1 MPSQENATILSGPDH
16 QEGKSQWKDEV
27 LWDSLPQEHAVH
39 DLLFML
45 FVQCACNHF
54 NGASKQTYFDQ
65 WPALRSYPVAF
76 GLHVQRIL
84 PKLIQGTSAK
94 PQLPIE
100 PDGGW
105 DVPKLFQTM
114 QFNLNDWEEAKLIE
128 CCTYLRGSKALKVPE
143 KWKRVFPKSTDLGV
157 E

>member
-1 MPSQENATILSGPDH
+1 MRLACRVQTTKKKKVNGKVKFSGTRFLKNTQSMTYFLSYLFNVHATTLLVH
-16 QEGKSQWKDEV
+16 Q
-27 LWDSLPQEHAVH
+27 
-39 DLLFML
+39 
-45 FVQCACNHF
+45 
-54 NGASKQTYFDQ
+54 SKYFDQ

-84 PKLIQGTSAK
+84 PKLIKGTSAK

-143 KWKRVFPKSTDLGV
+143 KWKRVFPNYRDLGG